1 MAKTKILVREVLDAS
16 ERYDV
21 VFADLYDGDTVK
33 DVQVCMP
40 KYCQIS
46 TMLGKE
52 VYFEVKNGTVRV
64 SQVKRKKKTEETGAN
79 EADCSEG

>member
-1 MAKTKILVREVLDAS
+1 MAKTKILVREVLAAS

-21 VFADLYDGDTVK
+21 VFADLYDGEEVK

-46 TMLGKE
+46 SLVGKK
-52 VYFEVKNGTVRV
+52 VYFEVEDGRVRV
-64 SQVKRKKKTEETGAN
+64 SQVKTGKKN
-79 EADCSEG
+79 EQAEDNEVDCSEE

>member
-1 MAKTKILVREVLDAS
+1 MAKTKILVREVLDVS

-21 VFADLYDGDTVK
+21 VFADLYDGKEVK

-46 TMLGKE
+46 SLVGKE
-52 VYFEVKNGTVRV
+52 VYFDVVDGRVRV
-64 SQVKRKKKTEETGAN
+64 SKVKTGKKNEQAEDN
-79 EADCSEG
+79 EADCSEV